1 MFKCEL
7 CGREFVK
14 LKGLARHII
23 AVHDISPQEY
33 YDIYMK
39 QDKEGICKNCGK
51 TTYFQNFTLGYSEF
65 CNKACKCEFKYGKGI
80 THPMKSKEVQAKLEA
95 TVEKRYGSKNI
106 RSSEYFK
113 NKMKEHFQNK
123 YGTDNP
129 LQAEEVKEKI
139 KQTNLDRYG
148 AENVFASD
156 YGKNK
161 IKETMLDKYGVEH
174 ALQDKKLLD
183 KAQST
188 TLDRFGTLHAA
199 QNDKIKEKMKNTK
212 IKNDEIF
219 CKENNCTS
227 IQDLN
232 LKYPRLS
239 VQEGN
244 IETTYA
250 RRFIYVNNND
260 IDTLLKFDKRL
271 QEEENQ
277 YNSIFE
283 KEISNWLVNDLKIE
297 DLQINTRKVIYP
309 FEIDFY
315 IPDKQLALEF
325 NGDYWHST
333 NSGKKFDYHL
343 NKTQLCQEKGIQL
356 IHIFEYEWKFKKD
369 IYKSIISSALGIY
382 KNRIYARDCKVKE
395 VNSKE
400 AKIFLEN
407 THLQGYIP
415 STYRIGLY
423 YDNELVQLLCFGKN
437 RFKDNEIEL
446 LRACTKLNTQVVGGF
461 SKLLKYQ
468 KYNNFISY
476 VDLSKFNASG
486 YLKNGFKI
494 IGQSGPNYKYIQGE
508 NVLNRIAAQK
518 HKLPKLLGDNF
529 DESKTESQNMIDNGW
544 LQIYDCGNLKLEF
557 CKGENNEV

>member
-1 MFKCEL
+1 MFKCKL
-7 CGREFVK
+7 CGREYSK
-14 LKGLARHII
+14 LKGLAKHIT
-23 AVHDISPQEY
+23 AVHDITSQEY
-33 YDIYMK
+33 YDKYTK
-39 QDKEGICKNCGK
+39 QDGEGICKNCGK
-51 TTYFQNFTLGYSEF
+51 TTYFQNFTLGYAEF
-65 CNKACKCEFKYGKGI
+65 CNKECKCEFKYGKGI

-113 NKMKEHFQNK
+113 NKMKEHFQAK

-129 LQAEEVKEKI
+129 IQSEEVKEKI
-139 KQTNLDRYG
+139 KQTNLDKYG
-148 AENVFASD
+148 AENVFASE
-156 YGKNK
+156 YGKQK

-244 IETTYA
+244 INTIYA
-250 RRFIYVNNND
+250 RRFVFVNNND
-260 IDTLLKFDKRL
+260 IDTLLKIDKQL
-271 QEEENQ
+271 QEEENL
-277 YNSIFE
+277 YNSRFE
-283 KEISNWLVNDLKIE
+283 KEISDWLMNDLKIE
-297 DLQINTRKVIYP
+297 DLQINNRKAIYP
-309 FEIDFY
+309 FELDFY
-315 IPDKQLALEF
+315 IPSKQLAIEF
-325 NGDYWHST
+325 NGDYWHSV
-333 NSGKKFDYHL
+333 NSGKSFDYHL
-343 NKTQLCQEKGIQL
+343 NKTILCSKQGIRL

-382 KNRIYARDCKVKE
+382 ESRIYARDCEVRKVSSNE
-395 VNSKE
+395 VK
-400 AKIFLEN
+400 KFLEEN
-407 THLQGYIP
+407 HLQGYVP
-415 STYRIGLY
+415 SNYSIGLY
-423 YDNELVQLLCFGKN
+423 FNDELVQLLCFGKN
-437 RFKDNEIEL
+437 RFKRDEIEL
-446 LRACTKLNTQVVGGF
+446 LRTCTKLDTQVVGGF

-468 KYNNFISY
+468 PYDNFISY
-476 VDLSKFNASG
+476 VDLSKFNANG

-508 NVLNRIAAQK
+508 RILNRIAAQK
-518 HKLPKLLGDNF
+518 HKLSKLLGDNF
-529 DESKTESQNMIDNGW
+529 DERKTESQNMIDNGW
-544 LQIYDCGNLKLEF
+544 LQIYDCGNLKLKF
-557 CKGENNEV
+557 CKGEK

>member
-1 MFKCEL
+1 MFKCQL
-7 CGREFVK
+7 CGREFAK

-23 AVHDISPQEY
+23 AMHDISPQEY

-39 QDKEGICKNCGK
+39 QDEEGICKNCGK

-139 KQTNLDRYG
+139 KQTNLDKYG

-199 QNDKIKEKMKNTK
+199 QNDKIKEKMKSTK

-250 RRFIYVNNND
+250 RRFVYVNNND
-260 IDTLLKFDKRL
+260 IDILLKIDKHL
-271 QEEENQ
+271 QKEENQ

-395 VNSKE
+395 VDSKE
-400 AKIFLEN
+400 AKIFLEEN
-407 THLQGYIP
+407 HLQGYVP
-415 STYRIGLY
+415 STYRLGLY
-423 YDNELVQLLCFGKN
+423 YNNKLVQLLCFGQN
-437 RFKDNEIEL
+437 RFKKNEIEL
-446 LRACTKLNTQVVGGF
+446 LRFCTELNTQVIGGF
-461 SKLLKYQ
+461 SKLLKNQ
-468 KYNNFISY
+468 PYNNFISY

-508 NVLNRIAAQK
+508 NILNRIAAQK

-544 LQIYDCGNLKLEF
+544 FQIYDCGNLKLEF
-557 CKGENNEV
+557 YKGEK

>member
-1 MFKCEL
+1 MFKCQL

-129 LQAEEVKEKI
+129 LQSEEVKEKI
-139 KQTNLDRYG
+139 KQTNLDKYG

-199 QNDKIKEKMKNTK
+199 QNDKIKEKMKSTK

-260 IDTLLKFDKRL
+260 IDTLLKIDKRL

-277 YNSIFE
+277 YNSVFE

-415 STYRIGLY
+415 SAYRIGLY

-461 SKLLKYQ
+461 SKLLKHQ

-476 VDLSKFNASG
+476 VYLSKFNASG